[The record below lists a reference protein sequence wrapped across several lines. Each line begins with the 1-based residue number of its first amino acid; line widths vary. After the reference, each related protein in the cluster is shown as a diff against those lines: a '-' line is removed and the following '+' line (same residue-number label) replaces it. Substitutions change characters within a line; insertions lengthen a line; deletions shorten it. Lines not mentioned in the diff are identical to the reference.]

1 MLNEVEERRS
11 LSTRRQEI
19 VAAAHAMATGEGWGA
34 VTLRAL
40 AARVGCSAPAIYQYF
55 RDKDAVLAEL
65 AAQGHLQLNQSMEQ
79 VVADVHGPAKRLR
92 AMAKA
97 VWDYS
102 LAQPA
107 LFAVMVGLDG
117 QRAHRDATTGTLA
130 PAALSRAADEFLA
143 KRDSGESSQDF
154 ADRLFAA
161 TCGFIVVVASG
172 SFPGDADQALAL
184 LSRTIDAM
192 LKDVGR

>member
-19 VAAAHAMATGEGWGA
+19 VETAHAMATREGWGA

-55 RDKDAVLAEL
+55 RDKDAVLTAL
-65 AAQGHLQLNQSMEQ
+65 AAQGHMLLNQSMEQ
-79 VVADVHGPAKRLR
+79 AVADVHGPAKRLR
-92 AMAKA
+92 AMVKA

-102 LAQPA
+102 REQPA

-117 QRAHRDATTGTLA
+117 QRAHRDAATGTLA
-130 PAALSRAADEFLA
+130 PAAMGHAADEFLA
-143 KRDSGESSQDF
+143 KRDSGESSQDL
-154 ADRLFAA
+154 ADRLFATA
-161 TCGFIVVVASG
+161 CGFIVLVAGG
-172 SFPGDADQALAL
+172 SFPGDAEQAFAL
-184 LSRTIDAM
+184 LSRTVDAM